1 MDPNEWNLRLML
13 LSICLNGNCVS
24 VGPEYCN
31 KLVGLFEKKKKVN
44 VEERVG
50 YGIPSYIGEAVFFFC

>member
-1 MDPNEWNLRLML
+1 MDPNEWNLHLML

-31 KLVGLFEKKKKVN
+31 KLVGLFEKKKNKCRRKSWVW
-44 VEERVG
+44 
-50 YGIPSYIGEAVFFFC
+50 YT